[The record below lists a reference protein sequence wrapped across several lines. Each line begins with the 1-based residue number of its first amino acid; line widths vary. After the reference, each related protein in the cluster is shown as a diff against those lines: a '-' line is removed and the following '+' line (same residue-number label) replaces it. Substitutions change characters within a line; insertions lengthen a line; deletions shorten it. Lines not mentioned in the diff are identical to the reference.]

1 MKILYWRNPIEVMNY
16 TKSSHWAELL
26 SVKNVF
32 WGLLLLAIL
41 KYFAL
46 HSLCSKRKHSGKFR
60 YSAENISLFL
70 RYCGSSFLLCLL
82 PVKIMAFFL
91 ILNELIGRYIHWSS
105 TSRYSIKWLNI
116 REITPAVTLLLAP
129 KYLDFPALIPDEIG
143 WEKIKTPVRIT
154 LSSRT
159 VQLMSIT

>member
-1 MKILYWRNPIEVMNY
+1 MNY
-16 TKSSHWAELL
+16 TKSSYWAEQL
-26 SVKNVF
+26 SVKKVF

-46 HSLCSKRKHSGKFR
+46 HSLCSKWKHSGKIR

-70 RYCGSSFLLCLL
+70 RYCGASFLLCLL
-82 PVKIMAFFL
+82 PVKMMAFFL
-91 ILNELIGRYIHWSS
+91 ILIQAYIGRYIHWSS
-105 TSRYSIKWLNI
+105 TSRYSIKSLNI
-116 REITPAVTLLLAP
+116 RGITPVVTLLLAS
-129 KYLDFPALIPDEIG
+129 KHLDFPALISDEIG